1 MVEELEATEA
11 ERDASALQQRG
22 GWRRVDRLVQQGRV
36 EEGGPAGSAGEGG
49 GGWTGWFSREGW
61 RRVDWLVQQGR
72 LEEGGSGLGR
82 VGREEYGGGKR

>member
-36 EEGGPAGSAGEGG
+36 EEGGLAGPAGEVGGGWEWLGEGG
-49 GGWTGWFSREGW
+49 QGGVWW
-61 RRVDWLVQQGR
+61 R
-72 LEEGGSGLGR
+72 
-82 VGREEYGGGKR
+82 